1 MRQIATLMGA
11 TCCTRLATLL
21 QLVATCCEL
30 KIELVSMPRRN
41 IVARTWPNDYNIM
54 QQLQMLHEKF
64 DQFQISVNDTKH
76 VVTRRN
82 RVAKRTQHV
91 ASNNVAICCVEN
103 VAIVWPGLRSL
114 KSLFSFSQPD
124 RFAQRRMAV
133 IRLAKMNRLFLSENK
148 CHTLCTITTICWMK
162 YIISKTN
169 ISKNIE

>member
-1 MRQIATLMGA
+1 MRQIATLLGA

-30 KIELVSMPRRN
+30 EIELVSMPRRN

-103 VAIVWPGLRSL
+103 VAIVWPGLNSSRKRTISHTVL
-114 KSLFSFSQPD
+114 YSTTNEAP
-124 RFAQRRMAV
+124 RPE
-133 IRLAKMNRLFLSENK
+133 LSYNTEIN
-148 CHTLCTITTICWMK
+148 
-162 YIISKTN
+162 
-169 ISKNIE
+169 